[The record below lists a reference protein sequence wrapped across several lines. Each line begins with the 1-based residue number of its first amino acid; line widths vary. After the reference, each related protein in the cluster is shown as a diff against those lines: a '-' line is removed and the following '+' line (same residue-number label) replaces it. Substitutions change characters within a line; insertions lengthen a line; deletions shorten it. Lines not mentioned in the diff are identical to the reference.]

1 LSTIIF
7 GLDRATPDEAQELA
21 KLLKHHQ
28 LKKYLIQHN
37 DGPGFSSIYQRLS
50 DAGFGLTEPGKG
62 RNMFLSF
69 GIALAQ
75 GAQAIAVI
83 DADIRSFRRNQL
95 DRLLYPVLVLNYQF
109 SKAYYARLKDGH
121 LYGRVKRLLLDPLLI
136 TLKRKFTETREEKVL
151 RLVDFLLS
159 FNYQLS
165 GEVAFDSQLLNR
177 MQFATNWGVEIF
189 TLIEVFRKA
198 TNVAQVEISHEPFD
212 HKHQTV
218 SRADRTSGLYKMG
231 TDIVTTLLNALV
243 IEEGLVMSEHF
254 IRDLTISYLQVADNL
269 IRMYSDNA
277 AFCSLTYDAEVEE
290 ELVNDIF
297 KFTIIYAG
305 DLLLTPYRMVDRFSS
320 FVTSHEAFKPYLE
333 QGLLDAIQRTGERAR
348 NQLYETPHT
357 VSWERVTRKL
367 PRIFYDIID
376 VVEQEKRLYA

>member
-1 LSTIIF
+1 
-7 GLDRATPDEAQELA
+7 
-21 KLLKHHQ
+21 
-28 LKKYLIQHN
+28 
-37 DGPGFSSIYQRLS
+37 
-50 DAGFGLTEPGKG
+50 
-62 RNMFLSF
+62 
-69 GIALAQ
+69 
-75 GAQAIAVI
+75 
-83 DADIRSFRRNQL
+83 
-95 DRLLYPVLVLNYQF
+95 
-109 SKAYYARLKDGH
+109 
-121 LYGRVKRLLLDPLLI
+121 
-136 TLKRKFTETREEKVL
+136 
-151 RLVDFLLS
+151 
-159 FNYQLS
+159 
-165 GEVAFDSQLLNR
+165 
-177 MQFATNWGVEIF
+177 
-189 TLIEVFRKA
+189 
-198 TNVAQVEISHEPFD
+198 
-212 HKHQTV
+212 
-218 SRADRTSGLYKMG
+218 MG